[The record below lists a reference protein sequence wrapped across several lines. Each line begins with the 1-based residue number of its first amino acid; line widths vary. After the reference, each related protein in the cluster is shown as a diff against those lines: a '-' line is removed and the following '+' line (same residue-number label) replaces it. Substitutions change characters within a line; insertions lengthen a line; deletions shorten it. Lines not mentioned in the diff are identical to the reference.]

1 MPLTRRTVIAAALAA
16 AAAPARALAMTRPPL
31 QGPGWRQRVMI
42 DGLGGLDDPYAP
54 DGQLALS
61 PRALAEIRAS
71 GVTAVNQTLLPVGNR
86 PRGWDELL
94 ENLAQWDKIFAANP
108 AALLP
113 IRKAAD
119 FAHAKAE
126 GKLGIF
132 LGVQDTSMIGT
143 ELNRLAELKKRGL
156 RQVQLT
162 YNLRNLAGDGSLEP
176 DNAGLSLLGRR
187 TVARIEAERLV
198 LDLAHG
204 GARTQVEAITLATR
218 PPVISHTG
226 CRALFDHPRNTHD
239 ATMKLAADK
248 GGCVDIYFM
257 PYLAAGSHP
266 SGEHLLAHI
275 EHAANVCG
283 EDHVSIG
290 TDGGVLPLLIDD
302 KARTAAKADYAARSA
317 AGIAAPGEGPD
328 VFTVVVDYNS
338 LDKFDRLALALGK
351 RGWSDARIE
360 KLFGA
365 NLLRVYS
372 EVWD

>member
-1 MPLTRRTVIAAALAA
+1 MPLTRRTVIASALAA
-16 AAAPARALAMTRPPL
+16 AAAPALANSPLPPHA
-31 QGPGWRQRVMI
+31 PRWRQHLMI
-42 DGLGGLDDPYAP
+42 DGLGGIDDPYAP

-61 PRALAEIRAS
+61 PRAVAENRAS
-71 GVTAVNQTLLPVGNR
+71 GVSAVNQTVMPVGNR
-86 PRGWDELL
+86 PRGWEEFL
-94 ENLAQWDKIFAANP
+94 ENFAQWDKIFAANP

-119 FAHAKAE
+119 FARARAE
-126 GKLGIF
+126 GKLGIV
-132 LGVQDTSMIGT
+132 LGVQDTSMVGVQ
-143 ELNRLAELKKRGL
+143 LDRLGEMKARGL

-176 DNAGLSLLGRR
+176 DNAGLSLLGRK

-204 GARTQVEAITLATR
+204 GARTQVEAISMAKR
-218 PPVISHTG
+218 PPLISHTG
-226 CRALFDHPRNTHD
+226 CRALHDHPRNTHD
-239 ATMKLAADK
+239 ATMRLVASK
-248 GGCVDIYFM
+248 GGCVGIYFM

-266 SGEHLLAHI
+266 TGEQLIAHI

-290 TDGGVLPLLIDD
+290 TDGGVLPLVIDD
-302 KARTAAKADYAARSA
+302 KARAAARADWEARSA

-328 VFTVVVDYNS
+328 VFTIVADYNS
-338 LDKFDRLALALGK
+338 VDKFDRLALALGK

-360 KLFGA
+360 KLYGA